1 MKEIKLT
8 RRNFL
13 KVSGASIAVL
23 SLNSFGFLGG
33 NGIANATEKIINE
46 TKPSFTLPKKT
57 SGKTHNKNPKRILF
71 RKKSIAF

>member
-1 MKEIKLT
+1 MKYRENKERET
-8 RRNFL
+8 YFQQKRDRNTETNCQWETY
-13 KVSGASIAVL
+13 SQSD
-23 SLNSFGFLGG
+23 
-33 NGIANATEKIINE
+33 TEKIINE